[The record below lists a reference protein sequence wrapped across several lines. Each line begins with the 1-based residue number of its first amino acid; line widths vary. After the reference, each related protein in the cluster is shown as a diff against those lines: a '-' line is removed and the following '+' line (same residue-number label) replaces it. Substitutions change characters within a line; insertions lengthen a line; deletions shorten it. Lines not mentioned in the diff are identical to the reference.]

1 MSTETF
7 EFKSEAQQLLNLMI
21 HSLYSTK
28 DIFLRELVSNASD
41 ALDKRRFESLTR
53 PELQAKSDLKIQI
66 RSWTEGEGDDEKGQ
80 RRAARAQEHH
90 ARRCASKPICLRYM
104 QDD

>member
-41 ALDKRRFESLTR
+41 ALKESKESNESS
-53 PELQAKSDLKIQI
+53 EL
-66 RSWTEGEGDDEKGQ
+66 
-80 RRAARAQEHH
+80 
-90 ARRCASKPICLRYM
+90 KPRTPNPGIATKVKHT
-104 QDD
+104 